1 MRGTGKAEFTVDGK
15 RHPRINKMVRG
26 FFIIFM
32 ARKLLLLRHGDIG
45 KQYQDRYIG
54 RTDVSM
60 SPLGHRQ
67 VRAVRALLDKEM
79 PSRCISSPMARCRE
93 TAAAVME
100 TADMDFTV
108 DPDLREI
115 DFGRWEGM
123 AFGEIQKTFP
133 GEINKWAEFNADFA
147 FPGGDKIGDFQE
159 RIVGVAERLVGNP
172 ADTVLVCTHG
182 GVIRLLICHFLGLQ
196 PWHYILFKV
205 KHASL
210 TTIELFGR
218 SGILAG
224 LNETGRAE

>member
-1 MRGTGKAEFTVDGK
+1 VRGTGKAGITVDGK

-26 FFIIFM
+26 FFIILM
-32 ARKLLLLRHGDIG
+32 AQKLLLLRHGDIG

-54 RTDVSM
+54 STDASM
-60 SPLGHRQ
+60 SLLGHQQ
-67 VRAVRALLDKEM
+67 VRSVRALLDTEG
-79 PSRCISSPMARCRE
+79 PCRCISSPMARCRE

-115 DFGRWEGM
+115 DFGQWEGM
-123 AFGEIQKTFP
+123 AFGEIQKAFP
-133 GEINKWAEFNADFA
+133 GEISKWAEFNADFA

-172 ADTVLVCTHG
+172 ADTILVCTHG

-196 PWHYILFKV
+196 PRHYLLFRV

-210 TTIELFGR
+210 TTIELFGG

>member
-1 MRGTGKAEFTVDGK
+1 VRGTGKAEITVDGK

-26 FFIIFM
+26 FFIIHM

-54 RTDVSM
+54 STDVSM

-67 VRAVRALLDKEM
+67 VMAVRALLDKEM
-79 PSRCISSPMARCRE
+79 PCQCISSPMIRCRE
-93 TAAAVME
+93 TAAVVTKA
-100 TADMDFTV
+100 AGMDFTV
-108 DPDLREI
+108 DSDLREI

-123 AFGEIQKTFP
+123 AFEEIQKAFP
-133 GEINKWAEFNADFA
+133 GEINRWAEFDADFA
-147 FPGGDKIGDFQE
+147 FPGGDKIGDFQG
-159 RIVGVAERLVGNP
+159 RIVGVAQRMVTNP

-210 TTIELFGR
+210 TTIELFNG

-224 LNETGRAE
+224 LNETGQVE